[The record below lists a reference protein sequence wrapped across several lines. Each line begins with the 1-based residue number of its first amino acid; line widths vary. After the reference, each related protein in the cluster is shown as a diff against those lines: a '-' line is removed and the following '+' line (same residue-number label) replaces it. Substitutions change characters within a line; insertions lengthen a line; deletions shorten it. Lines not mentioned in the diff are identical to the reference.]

1 MAPVAGPAALRNN
14 TLRMRNSLTQTADS
28 PLPHATTARP
38 PEAPASSR
46 FRTRLIAGLI
56 AVGGG
61 GVLALAMYLE
71 PDSRGYGTH
80 EGLGLLPCGM
90 ILTSGI
96 PCPTCGMTT
105 AFALMMNGR
114 PVAAFV
120 AQPAGA
126 ALCLATIGAFF
137 GSGWCLVA
145 GRTPRVPWERINAFR
160 WMIGFGVVLV
170 GGWAFKI
177 AHVLLADTTTQ

>member
-14 TLRMRNSLTQTADS
+14 TLRMRSSLTHTADS
-28 PLPHATTARP
+28 PLPQATTARP
-38 PEAPASSR
+38 LDAPANSR

-56 AVGGG
+56 ALGGG
-61 GVLALAMYLE
+61 GVLALAMTLE
-71 PDSRGYGTH
+71 PDPRGFGTH

-105 AFALMMNGR
+105 AFALLMNGR

-126 ALCLATIGAFF
+126 AMCLATIGAFF
-137 GSGWCLVA
+137 VSGWCLVA
-145 GRTPRVPWERINAFR
+145 GRTPRVRWERINAFR
-160 WMIGFGVVLV
+160 WMIGFGVVLT

-177 AHVLLADTTTQ
+177 AHVLLSDTPTQ